1 MNDLIEPE
9 TAVSGESPL
18 SVGSFLRAR
27 RNDKGM
33 SQRRLAEL
41 TGITQATIKNY
52 ESGRNLPPIDR
63 AIQLAGVLDFDA
75 RDLMAEAVRERG
87 GSIPDEADQVDEK
100 VTISRSALN
109 ELMTALRAGQSVEL
123 PARPDAAEM
132 DDDDDDSIT
141 DLDAANM
148 ALIEVEEVVAG
159 PNGVRSRKLRR
170 VVERAEDALH
180 QLDYDELEQIA
191 MEELPAEWF
200 EEDQETGRRRTI
212 GRRRERQ
219 EKRGLLG
226 MVIEEGEV
234 EQAEEAFNSAVDL
247 ILVAKVYG
255 DEFLNADLDTLEKL
269 ERPLRKAAVINYE
282 VPILFRSKN
291 EIDIARRE
299 FAGGLI
305 AAIKAGKTVD
315 VSAVFK
321 V

>member
-27 RNDKGM
+27 RNEKGM

-87 GSIPDEADQVDEK
+87 GAVPDEGEQVDEK

-123 PARPDAAEM
+123 PASHQPAENVEDDADAL
-132 DDDDDDSIT
+132 S
-141 DLDAANM
+141 DLDAAGM
-148 ALIEVEEVVAG
+148 ALLDIEEVVAG

-170 VVERAEDALH
+170 VVERAEEALH
-180 QLDYDELEQIA
+180 ELDYDELEDLA
-191 MEELPAEWF
+191 REELPAEWF
-200 EEDQETGRRRTI
+200 VEDPEAGRVSSLRRRS
-212 GRRRERQ
+212 RQAKRE
-219 EKRGLLG
+219 LLG
-226 MVIEEGEV
+226 MVLEGDHG
-234 EQAEEAFNSAVDL
+234 EQAEEVFSSVVNL
-247 ILVAKVYG
+247 ILVANVYG
-255 DEFLNADLDTLEKL
+255 DEFLTADLKTLEKL
-269 ERPLRKAAVINYE
+269 ERPLRKAAVFDYE
-282 VPILFRSKN
+282 VPMFFQSDN

-299 FAGGLI
+299 FAGGLV
-305 AAIKAGKTVD
+305 AAIMAGKTVD
-315 VSAVFK
+315 VSAVFSG
-321 V
+321 